1 MGVRS
6 LMGHKSHNPQ
16 VCHLA
21 VVAILKYIVKV
32 ETITVLN

>member
-6 LMGHKSHNPQ
+6 LMGHNPQ

-21 VVAILKYIVKV
+21 VVAILKHIVKV